1 MASQV
6 REGNTIGNFKPSRV
20 KRKKEKNRDKRKDRP
35 GNCERHLAAIRRMP
49 CAIPGC
55 NVVGCDAHHLRQ
67 TGERG
72 AAIKSPDKYS
82 IPLCSLVH
90 HIDQATGVH
99 SVGTKRELSW
109 LKERGIDGLEL
120 AAALWNAS
128 PDDVA
133 MFKIVMANKAG
144 SKVA

>member
-6 REGNTIGNFKPSRV
+6 REANQIGNFKPSREQ
-20 KRKKEKNRDKRKDRP
+20 RKKEKNIDKRKDRA
-35 GNCERHLAAIRRMP
+35 GNCEKHLAAIRKLP

-55 NVVGCDAHHLRQ
+55 NVVGCDAHHLRD

-72 AAIKSPDKYS
+72 GAIRSPDKYA

-90 HIDQATGVH
+90 HIDQSTGVH
-99 SVGTKRELSW
+99 SVGTKRELAW
-109 LKERGIDGLEL
+109 LREKGIDGLEL

-144 SKVA
+144 K